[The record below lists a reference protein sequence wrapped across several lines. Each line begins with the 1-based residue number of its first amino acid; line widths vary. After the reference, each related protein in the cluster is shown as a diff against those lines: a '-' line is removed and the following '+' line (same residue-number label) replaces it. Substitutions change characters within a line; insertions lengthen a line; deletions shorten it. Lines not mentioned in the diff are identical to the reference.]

1 MNVFVPDNQ
10 GYIIL
15 VNVDEVDKDIVGSI
29 KNIRENLS
37 DRILVEDVQVKAD
50 LIENEDQVKDVVFI
64 QKLWTASEVNSNRI
78 SDLLDGRS
86 G

>member
-37 DRILVEDVQVKAD
+37 DRILVEDV
-50 LIENEDQVKDVVFI
+50 
-64 QKLWTASEVNSNRI
+64 
-78 SDLLDGRS
+78 
-86 G
+86 